1 MPDRCFSSHPKGRAR
16 IAQTQRKSDLRMG
29 PRHLR
34 RMSLILD
41 DAFPGEMHL
50 QSVHRA

>member
-1 MPDRCFSSHPKGRAR
+1 MPDRRSSSHPKGRTC
-16 IAQTQRKSDLRMG
+16 IAQTRRKSVLMMG
-29 PRHLR
+29 AHHLR

-50 QSVHRA
+50 QCAHRA